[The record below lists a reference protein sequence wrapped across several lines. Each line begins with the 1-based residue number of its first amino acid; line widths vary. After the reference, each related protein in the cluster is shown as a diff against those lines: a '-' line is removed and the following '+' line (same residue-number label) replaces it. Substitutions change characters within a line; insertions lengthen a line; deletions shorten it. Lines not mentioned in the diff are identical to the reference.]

1 MRRRG
6 ASGRRPAAQ
15 RPSGVVTLLTD
26 FGLDDPYVGIVKG
39 TILGINPA
47 ACLVDL
53 THAVPPQDV
62 RAGSLALD
70 AAYRFFPRGTVH
82 LAVVDP
88 GVGGERRPLAALA
101 AGHYFVA
108 PDNGLLGFCLEA
120 PGARAVALTNRAY
133 YRARGAGLSRTF
145 HARDIFAPVAAH
157 CSLGVPLERFGRPVR
172 DAIRLTPPPL
182 SRAGRRVVGQVL
194 LVDRFGNLLTNVRD
208 RDLPG
213 PPAGCVVDV
222 GGARIAGIVGAYGDR
237 PVGGL
242 GAVIDSSGRI
252 EIFVREGSARA
263 RLRVGPGATVSFS
276 ARRSSPTASRTGSS
290 RTGSSRTRSS
300 QSRSSR
306 TSNPPRSSRRR
317 PTASPSRPAPSP
329 SSRPASPSSGTPRGS
344 R

>member
-6 ASGRRPAAQ
+6 ASGRRPAAP

-26 FGLDDPYVGIVKG
+26 FGLDDPYVAIVKG

-47 ACLVDL
+47 ASLIDL
-53 THAVPPQDV
+53 THTVPPQDV
-62 RAGSLALD
+62 RAASLALD

-101 AGHYFVA
+101 DGHYFVA

-120 PGARAVALTNRAY
+120 LGARAVALTNRAY
-133 YRARGAGLSRTF
+133 YRARGARLSRTF
-145 HARDIFAPVAAH
+145 HARDIFGPVAAH

-194 LVDRFGNLLTNVRD
+194 LVDRFGNLLTNVRE

-213 PPAGCVVDV
+213 PPAGCVLDV

-237 PVGGL
+237 AVGGL

-252 EIFVREGSARA
+252 EIFVREGSART

-276 ARRSSPTASRTGSS
+276 RRSSPTASRTGSS

-300 QSRSSR
+300 QSTSSR

-317 PTASPSRPAPSP
+317 PTASRSRPAPSP
-329 SSRPASPSSGTPRGS
+329 SSRPASPSSGTPTGS